1 MNFTPEELREWAHNP
16 ITLAHVEQ
24 LKERREE
31 EKEKLAGNYHKADLS
46 QIQRSVGI
54 CQALDATIS
63 AVESLKREVKD
74 E

>member
-24 LKERREE
+24 LKEIREE
-31 EKEKLAGNYHKADLS
+31 EKEKLASNYHKADVN
-46 QIQRSVGI
+46 QIQRSIGI

-63 AVESLKREVKD
+63 SIESLKQEVKD